1 MPTISLASLGCSKNL
16 VDSEVMLGQ
25 LTRAGYEI
33 VDDHQDADV
42 IVINT
47 CAFIGPAKEES
58 IETILDLA
66 RFKEDGRCTSLVVTG
81 CMAQRY
87 SNALVS
93 DMPEID
99 AVIGVHQYPQIVPLL
114 DRLQDRQDTLRE
126 IRRQPLPT
134 DYSYPRILTTPPHS
148 VYMKIAEGCDR
159 RCTFCIIPAIRGK
172 QRSRTVASLVA
183 EARDLAAQGAV
194 ELNLISQDTTWY
206 GKDLP
211 EPATLPDLLC
221 ALNEVDGIRWI
232 RPLYNHPVRFNNE
245 LIQTIADLEHVCN
258 YIDMPLQ
265 HISDHMLTA
274 MNREIKQKETR
285 GLLDRIRSHIPEVTL
300 RTTFIVGFPGE
311 TDQDFEALYDFVG
324 DTRFDRVGVFIYSQ
338 EEHTPAAG
346 YVDQIPEEVKTE
358 RYNRLMAL
366 QRSISLE
373 RNQHFIGRSIPVL
386 IDEVDDENGNAVG
399 RTEADAPEVDNEVL
413 LTGDGLTSGAFVQAT
428 ITDAVEYDLVG
439 RVIDATTDGRE
450 QPGDKRRRSHPAVFI
465 REPFKQVVIE
475 SIP

>member
-25 LTRAGYEI
+25 LTRAGYE
-33 VDDHQDADV
+33 VVEDHQAADV
-42 IVINT
+42 IIVNT

-58 IETILDLA
+58 IETILELA
-66 RFKEDGRCTSLVVTG
+66 RFKEDGQCSSLVVTG

-87 SNALVS
+87 SNALVT

-114 DRLQDRQDTLRE
+114 DRLQDRQETLRE

-134 DYSYPRILTTPPHS
+134 DYSYPRVVTTPPHS
-148 VYMKIAEGCDR
+148 VYMKISEGCDR

-172 QRSRTVASLVA
+172 QRSRTVESLVA
-183 EARDLAAQGAV
+183 EARTLADQGAV

-206 GKDLP
+206 GKDLSS
-211 EPATLPDLLC
+211 PATLPELLR
-221 ALNEVDGIRWI
+221 ALNDVDGIQWI
-232 RPLYNHPVRFNNE
+232 RPLYNHPVRFTDE
-245 LIQTIADLEHVCN
+245 LIHTIADLEHVCN

-265 HISDHMLTA
+265 HISDHMLGA
-274 MNREIKQKETR
+274 MNREITQVETQK
-285 GLLDRIRSHIPEVTL
+285 LMDRIKTRMPDVTL

-311 TDQDFEALYDFVG
+311 TDQDFEALYDFVAE
-324 DTRFDRVGVFIYSQ
+324 TRFDRVGVFMYSQ

-346 YVDQIPEEVKTE
+346 YEAQVPEDVAVE

-366 QRSISLE
+366 QRSVSLD
-373 RNQHFIGRSIPVL
+373 RNQTLIGRTLPVL
-386 IDEVDDENGNAVG
+386 VDEADEENGSAVG
-399 RTEADAPEVDNEVL
+399 RTESDAPEVDNEVL
-413 LTGDGLTSGAFVQAT
+413 LSGTGLIPGTFVQAV

-439 RVIDATTDGRE
+439 QVDQAVGANAAVRPRGN
-450 QPGDKRRRSHPAVFI
+450 SHHAELIQASFI
-465 REPFKQVVIE
+465 EG
-475 SIP
+475 S

>member
-25 LTRAGYEI
+25 LTQAGYDI
-33 VDDHQDADV
+33 VQDHQNADV
-42 IVINT
+42 IIVNT

-58 IETILDLA
+58 IETILELA
-66 RFKEDGRCTSLVVTG
+66 RFKEDGQCTSLVVTG

-87 SNALVS
+87 SQALVT

-99 AVIGVHQYPQIVPLL
+99 AVIGVHQYPQIVPIL
-114 DRLQDRQDTLRE
+114 DRLQHTKETLRD
-126 IRRQPLPT
+126 IRRLPLPT

-183 EARDLAAQGAV
+183 EAQNLSDQGAV

-211 EPATLPDLLC
+211 EPAALPDLLR
-221 ALNEVDGIRWI
+221 ALNDVRGIQWI
-232 RPLYNHPVRFNNE
+232 RPLYNHPVRFTDE
-245 LIQTIADLEHVCN
+245 LMHTIADLEHVCN

-274 MNREIKQKETR
+274 MNRETTQKETR
-285 GLLDRIRSHIPEVTL
+285 ALLDRIRTSIPQVTL

-311 TDQDFEALYDFVG
+311 TDQDFEALYNFVA
-324 DTRFDRVGVFIYSQ
+324 DIRFDRLGIFMYSQ

-346 YVDQIPEEVKTE
+346 YLDQVPEEIKTE
-358 RYNRLMAL
+358 RYNRLMDL
-366 QRSISLE
+366 QRSISLD
-373 RNQHFIGRSIPVL
+373 RNQDLIGRSLPVL
-386 IDEVDDENGNAVG
+386 IDEVDHEHGNGVG

-413 LTGDGLTSGAFVQAT
+413 LTGEGLTPGAFVQAH

-439 RVIDATTDGRE
+439 QVMDVKTDGTE
-450 QPGDKRRRSHPAVFI
+450 CKRTDSHPAVFS
-465 REPFKQVVIE
+465 QGMIE
-475 SIP
+475 SIS